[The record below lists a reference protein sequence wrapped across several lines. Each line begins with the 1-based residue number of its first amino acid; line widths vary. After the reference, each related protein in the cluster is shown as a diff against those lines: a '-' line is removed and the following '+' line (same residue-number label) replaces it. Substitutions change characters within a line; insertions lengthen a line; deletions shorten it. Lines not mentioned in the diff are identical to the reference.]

1 LTCCC
6 AAIIYPPTVCLI
18 LFFHQPKRAVGRES
32 IKQFHHFAQLL
43 LQLTRTLTVDASPV
57 LLPKSVA
64 RRERGGIKLLLQLI
78 ICQRLVA
85 TTAAVWFSVLV
96 VSNDQII
103 IIKKMGLGEREKT
116 RKEFQGSISVCVLRW
131 TISPAGLVNC
141 FIEFRCGGG
150 GGPIDDIW
158 YRR

>member
-1 LTCCC
+1 M
-6 AAIIYPPTVCLI
+6 
-18 LFFHQPKRAVGRES
+18 GRES

-64 RRERGGIKLLLQLI
+64 RRERGGGIKLLLQLI

-103 IIKKMGLGEREKT
+103 IIKKMGLGGERENKK
-116 RKEFQGSISVCVLRW
+116 RIPRVYFCVC
-131 TISPAGLVNC
+131 AKVNDLSGW
-141 FIEFRCGGG
+141 IG
-150 GGPIDDIW
+150 
-158 YRR
+158 

>member
-1 LTCCC
+1 VCVWTKGTCAPPPASPKCALLLLTCCC

-64 RRERGGIKLLLQLI
+64 RRERGG
-78 ICQRLVA
+78 
-85 TTAAVWFSVLV
+85 
-96 VSNDQII
+96 
-103 IIKKMGLGEREKT
+103 
-116 RKEFQGSISVCVLRW
+116 GSSCCC
-131 TISPAGLVNC
+131 S
-141 FIEFRCGGG
+141 
-150 GGPIDDIW
+150 
-158 YRR
+158 